1 MNISGEAAIVGI
13 GETGYFRG
21 SEQSVPE
28 LVLSASMEAIRDAGL
43 KPSDIDAVIPPPG
56 YLSTE
61 EIAANLGIPEVT
73 YAVEVRMGGASPTA
87 SLQSAAMALSAG
99 IATNVLIT
107 FGWNGY
113 SAFRRRPDSTPSKR
127 KGDPGPFIDVSRN
140 FYAP

>member
-61 EIAANLGIPEVT
+61 EIAAN
-73 YAVEVRMGGASPTA
+73 
-87 SLQSAAMALSAG
+87 
-99 IATNVLIT
+99 
-107 FGWNGY
+107 
-113 SAFRRRPDSTPSKR
+113 
-127 KGDPGPFIDVSRN
+127 
-140 FYAP
+140 